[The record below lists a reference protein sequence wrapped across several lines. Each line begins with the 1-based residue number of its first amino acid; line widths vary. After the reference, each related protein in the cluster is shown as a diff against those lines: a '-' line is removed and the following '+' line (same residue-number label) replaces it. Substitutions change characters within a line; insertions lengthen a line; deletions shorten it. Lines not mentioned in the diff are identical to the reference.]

1 MLFGFNHREEHRKE
15 MLIVESI
22 RKIRQAYHRDKK
34 PIRQIARELH
44 LSKNTVKK
52 IIRSDIT
59 EQVYKRTEQP
69 RPKLEP
75 FEQRLKHL
83 LAEDSIKPVR
93 HRRSAQL
100 IFEVL
105 QREGFEGGYDSVRR
119 YIQQQR
125 KETGGGVSAAFIPL
139 SFDPGEAFQFD
150 WSYEQIE
157 LGGVNVKVKIAQFR
171 LCNSRMP
178 FCIAYTRESLEMVL
192 DAHIKAFSFFGGA
205 CRRGIYDN
213 LKTVVTKVLMG
224 KDRVFNRRF
233 LSLASHYL
241 FEPVACTPAAGWEK
255 GQVEN
260 QVGLVRKRFFA
271 MRRKFADLAELNEW
285 LRDQCLSHA
294 ASHKHPD
301 SPLLTVG
308 EVFREERRQLLTVT
322 VPFDG
327 YLESDARVSSTAL
340 VAFDRNRY
348 SVHVSAVGNPVTVRV
363 FADRLTFVQE
373 GRTVGFHLRHFCRG
387 EVFYDPWHYL
397 EVLKRKPGA
406 LRNGA
411 PFKEWNLPEPLE
423 LVRVALARH
432 RDGDRQFVGILAV
445 VPIYGIEAVTGAC
458 ASALAAQAVSRDVVL
473 NLLSRT
479 HEESPPAATDPVA
492 HLPVLTT
499 PPIADCSRYD
509 LLLLAGGACA
519 TA

>member
-1 MLFGFNHREEHRKE
+1 M
-15 MLIVESI
+15 ESI

-34 PIRQIARELH
+34 PIRQIAREFH
-44 LSKNTVKK
+44 VSKNTVKK
-52 IIRSDIT
+52 IIRNDVT

-69 RPKLEP
+69 RPKLAQYED
-75 FEQRLKHL
+75 RLKEL
-83 LAEDSIKPVR
+83 LAEDALKPIR

-100 IFEVL
+100 LFEQL
-105 QREGFEGGYDSVRR
+105 QREGFTGGYDSIRR
-119 YIQQQR
+119 FIQLQR
-125 KETGGGVSAAFIPL
+125 KESGGVSAAFIPL

-157 LGGVNVKVKIAQFR
+157 LGGFNVKIKIAQFR

-178 FCIAYTRESLEMVL
+178 FCIAYMRETLEMVL

-224 KDRVFNRRF
+224 KERVFNRRF
-233 LSLASHYL
+233 QLMSSHYL

-271 MRRKFADLAELNEW
+271 TRRKFADLAELNEW
-285 LRDQCLSHA
+285 LRDQCLSYA

-301 SPLLTVG
+301 TPLLTINDA
-308 EVFREERRQLLTVT
+308 FKQERRHLLTAT

-327 YLESDARVSSTAL
+327 YRESDAKVSSTAL
-340 VAFDRNRY
+340 VTFDRNSY
-348 SVHVSAVGNPVTVRV
+348 SVHVSAVGNPVTVRAY
-363 FADRLTFVQE
+363 ADRLTFVQD
-373 GRTVGFHLRHFCRG
+373 GRTVGFHRRRFGRG
-387 EVFYDPWHYL
+387 EVFFDPWHYL
-397 EVLKRKPGA
+397 EVLKKKPGA

-411 PFKEWNLPEPLE
+411 PFKEWNLPEPVE
-423 LVRVALARH
+423 LVRVALSRH
-432 RDGDRQFVGILAV
+432 HDGDRQFVGILSV
-445 VPIYGIEAVTGAC
+445 VPIYGIEVVTKAC
-458 ASALAAQAVSRDVVL
+458 SDVLAANTVSRDVVL

-479 HEESPPAATDPVA
+479 HEDPQPEPEPST

-499 PPIADCSRYD
+499 PPITDCKRYD
-509 LLLLAGGACA
+509 LLFLGGAYA

>member
-1 MLFGFNHREEHRKE
+1 

-34 PIRQIARELH
+34 PIRQIAREFH

-52 IIRSDIT
+52 IIRSDVT
-59 EQVYKRTEQP
+59 EQVYKRCEQP
-69 RPKLEP
+69 RPKLGA
-75 FEQRLKHL
+75 FEDRLKQL

-100 IFEVL
+100 LFEAL
-105 QREGFEGGYDSVRR
+105 QRDGFAGGYDSVRR

-125 KETGGGVSAAFIPL
+125 TAVGGGGTTAFIPL

-157 LGGVNVKVKIAQFR
+157 LGGVNVKIKVAQFR

-178 FCIAYTRESLEMVL
+178 FCVAYTRESLEMVL
-192 DAHIKAFSFFGGA
+192 DAHIRAFDFFGGA

-224 KDRVFNRRF
+224 KDRIFNRRF

-271 MRRKFADLAELNEW
+271 TRRKFADLAELNQW
-285 LRDQCLSHA
+285 LHDQCLAYA
-294 ASHKHPD
+294 AGHKHPD
-301 SPLLTVG
+301 TPLLTVSD
-308 EVFREERRQLLTVT
+308 VFREERRHLLTVR

-327 YLESDARVSSTAL
+327 YLETDARVSSTAL
-340 VAFDRNRY
+340 VAFDRNSY
-348 SVHVSAVGNPVTVRV
+348 SVHVSAVGNPVTVRAY
-363 FADRLTFVQE
+363 ADRLTFVQN
-373 GRTVGFHLRHFCRG
+373 GRTVGFHLRRFCRG

-397 EVLKRKPGA
+397 EVLKKKPGA

-411 PFKEWNLPEPLE
+411 PFKEWNLPEPVE
-423 LVRVALARH
+423 LVRVALAKH
-432 RDGDRQFVGILAV
+432 RDGDRQFVSILAV
-445 VPIYGIEAVTGAC
+445 IPYYGIDSVTKAC
-458 ASALAAQAVSRDVVL
+458 VEVLAANTVSRDVVL
-473 NLLSRT
+473 NMLSRT
-479 HEESPPAATDPVA
+479 REERPPAVTAPAD

-499 PPIADCSRYD
+499 PPVADCQRYD
-509 LLLLAGGACA
+509 HLLAGGACA

>member
-1 MLFGFNHREEHRKE
+1 

-34 PIRQIARELH
+34 PIRQIAREFH

-52 IIRSDIT
+52 IIRSDVT
-59 EQVYKRTEQP
+59 EQVYTRSEQP
-69 RPKLEP
+69 RPKLSQ
-75 FEQRLKHL
+75 FEDRLKQL
-83 LAEDSIKPVR
+83 LAEDSIKPVK

-100 IFEVL
+100 LFEEL
-105 QREGFEGGYDSVRR
+105 QREGFTGGYDSVRR
-119 YIQQQR
+119 YIQQQH
-125 KETGGGVSAAFIPL
+125 KGTGGGVGAAFIPL

-157 LGGVNVKVKIAQFR
+157 LGGVNVKIKVAQFR

-178 FCIAYTRESLEMVL
+178 FCVAYARESLEMVL

-213 LKTVVTKVLMG
+213 LKTVVTKVLVG

-233 LSLASHYL
+233 LCLASHYL

-271 MRRKFADLAELNEW
+271 TRRKFADLAELNEW
-285 LRDQCLSHA
+285 LRDQCLAHA

-301 SPLLTVG
+301 APLLTVG
-308 EVFREERRQLLTVT
+308 DVFKQERRHLLTVT

-327 YLESDARVSSTAL
+327 YLENDAKVSSTAL
-340 VAFDRNRY
+340 VTFDRNSY
-348 SVHVSAVGNPVTVRV
+348 SVHVSAVGNPVTVRA
-363 FADRLTFVQE
+363 FADRLTFVQD
-373 GRTVGFHLRHFCRG
+373 GRTVGFHLRRFCRG

-411 PFKEWNLPEPLE
+411 PFKDWNLPEPVE
-423 LVRVALARH
+423 LVRVALAKH
-432 RDGDRQFVGILAV
+432 RDGDRQFVGILSV
-445 VPIYGIEAVTGAC
+445 VPVYGIEAVTKAC
-458 ASALAAQAVSRDVVL
+458 IEVLAANAVSRDVVL

-479 HEESPPAATDPVA
+479 HEEPQAAETGPAA
-492 HLPVLTT
+492 HLPVLNT
-499 PPIADCSRYD
+499 PPVADCRRYD
-509 LLLLAGGACA
+509 LLLAGGHHA

>member
-1 MLFGFNHREEHRKE
+1 

-34 PIRQIARELH
+34 PIRQIAREFH

-52 IIRSDIT
+52 IIRSDVT
-59 EQVYKRTEQP
+59 EQVYSRAEQP
-69 RPKLEP
+69 RPKLSP
-75 FEQRLKHL
+75 FEERLKQL
-83 LAEDSIKPVR
+83 LAEDSIKPVK

-100 IFEVL
+100 LFEEL
-105 QREGFEGGYDSVRR
+105 QREGFAGGYDSVRR

-125 KETGGGVSAAFIPL
+125 KETGGGAAAAFIPL

-157 LGGVNVKVKIAQFR
+157 LGGVNVKIKVAQFR

-178 FCIAYTRESLEMVL
+178 FCVAYTRESLEMVL
-192 DAHIKAFSFFGGA
+192 DAHVKAFAFFGGA

-233 LSLASHYL
+233 LCLASHYL

-271 MRRKFADLAELNEW
+271 TRRKFADLGELNEW
-285 LRDQCLSHA
+285 LRDQCLAHA

-301 SPLLTVG
+301 TPLLTVG
-308 EVFREERRQLLTVT
+308 DVFKEERRHLLHVK

-327 YLESDARVSSTAL
+327 YLENDARVSSTAL
-340 VAFDRNRY
+340 VAFDRNSY
-348 SVHVSAVGNPVTVRV
+348 SVHVSAVGNPVTVRAY
-363 FADRLTFVQE
+363 ADRLTFVQD

-411 PFKEWNLPEPLE
+411 PFKEWNLPEPVE
-423 LVRVALARH
+423 LVRVALTRH
-432 RDGDRQFVGILAV
+432 RDGDRQFVGILSV
-445 VPIYGIEAVTGAC
+445 VPLYGIDAVTKAC
-458 ASALAAQAVSRDVVL
+458 VDVLAANTVSRDVVL

-479 HEESPPAATDPVA
+479 HEEPQPAETDPA
-492 HLPVLTT
+492 SHLPVLTT
-499 PPIADCSRYD
+499 PPVADCRRYD